1 VRPVDW
7 NIVPVEGALAL
18 LTVEDISLGV
28 DMMIAD
34 FRDDRAIYYHGL
46 DGWLGLSQSGVMIGK
61 GMPELIDGIWYIEI
75 DEKKI
80 SSNRNHVPDVS
91 LMSLRKIG

>member
-1 VRPVDW
+1 VRSVDW

-18 LTVEDISLGV
+18 LTVEDISPGV

-34 FRDDRAIYYHGL
+34 FRDDRALYYHGL
-46 DGWLGLSQSGVMIGK
+46 DGWLGLSQLGVMTGK
-61 GMPELIDGIWYIEI
+61 GMPELIDGIWYVEI
-75 DEKKI
+75 DEEK
-80 SSNRNHVPDVS
+80 SSLNRDHVPDIS